1 MDGGME
7 IVDAHMHLWTPA
19 THPWLESVRN
29 GGHPAGKFAAIMT
42 YTLEDYLNDIKGFN
56 VTHAVH
62 VEAVWPG
69 DPVGETKWLDDIAA
83 HSSTQMPQA
92 IVGQCDL
99 SRDDVEDVLKR
110 HCSQS
115 SRMKGI
121 RHLINHHPTMPIYS
135 EVDHN
140 HFLSSPQWLRGLSLL
155 EKHHLSFELHILPG
169 QMMEAVEAVRQ
180 NPGVQFILNHCGL
193 PYERDEHT
201 MRVWR
206 EGVMALAQHQNVFCK
221 VSGLFS
227 TNPQWTD
234 KAVAEI
240 VNPLLE
246 IFGVDRCVFASNF
259 PVDKINGTFQQQMDV
274 ILSIVKTYSQ
284 EQLHKFFASNAKS
297 FYRLE

>member
-1 MDGGME
+1 MDARYSPLGLKASEME
-7 IVDAHMHLWTPA
+7 DIQR
-19 THPWLESVRN
+19 ESLVSN
-29 GGHPAGKFAAIMT
+29 CDHDVH
-42 YTLEDYLNDIKGFN
+42 LEDYLNDIKGFN

-62 VEAVWPG
+62 VERCG
-69 DPVGETKWLDDIAA
+69 LGTLLERLN
-83 HSSTQMPQA
+83 
-92 IVGQCDL
+92 
-99 SRDDVEDVLKR
+99 DVEDVLKR

-246 IFGVDRCVFASNF
+246 IFGVDR
-259 PVDKINGTFQQQMDV
+259 
-274 ILSIVKTYSQ
+274 
-284 EQLHKFFASNAKS
+284 
-297 FYRLE
+297 